1 MIDLTFV
8 LWEFKLSFK
17 QERSEMKLDVV
28 YLFLILSNG
37 AFHLI
42 DGRGKE
48 IRNGR
53 GRQRQ
58 RFPMVRKM
66 LRGGGGRSNLR
77 YI

>member
-8 LWEFKLSFK
+8 VWEFKLSLK
-17 QERSEMKLDVV
+17 QEQNEMKLNVV

-53 GRQRQ
+53 QRQ

>member
-1 MIDLTFV
+1 
-8 LWEFKLSFK
+8 
-17 QERSEMKLDVV
+17 MKLDVV